1 MHRYPSCLSF
11 ELSIN
16 EENQLHSLLLDIRFG
31 EETFDTNQGKI
42 FWGLK
47 AGTLKLKLA
56 NATLPLSNINNEI
69 IRQLELYYELETQ
82 NEEGSENEINA
93 GIPLN
98 LLAKKKKTS
107 KKSTKISYKDY
118 LIDSGGSKTE
128 PTWIFKTSSYKSILQ
143 GISSNLL
150 LGTLEVTDKP
160 VLILATFEVK
170 DEDVQLTT
178 ANGFWN
184 RDIGHNWRA
193 WIEREFFLRRISQQ
207 TQPYLSQIEVEY
219 D

>member
-16 EENQLHSLLLDIRFG
+16 EENQLLLTIRFG
-31 EETFDTNQGKI
+31 EEAFDTSHGKI

-56 NATLPLSNINNEI
+56 NATLPLFNINDEI
-69 IRQLELYYELETQ
+69 THQLEISSAREIQ
-82 NEEGSENEINA
+82 NEESSENAINA

-98 LLAKKKKTS
+98 LLVQKKETS

-118 LIDSGGSKTE
+118 LINSGGSKTE
-128 PTWIFKTSSYKSILQ
+128 PTWIFKTPSYKSILQ
-143 GISSNLL
+143 GFSSNLL
-150 LGTLEVTDKP
+150 LGTLDVTDKP
-160 VLILATFEVK
+160 ILILATFEAQN
-170 DEDVQLTT
+170 EDVQLTT
-178 ANGFWN
+178 ANGFWARN
-184 RDIGHNWRA
+184 IGYNWRA
-193 WIEREFFLRRISQQ
+193 LIERKIFLGRIGQQ
-207 TQPYLSQIEVEY
+207 IQPYLSQIEVKH

>member
-16 EENQLHSLLLDIRFG
+16 EENQLLLAIRFG
-31 EETFDTNQGKI
+31 EETFDTTQGKI

-69 IRQLELYYELETQ
+69 IRQLELSYGLETQ

-98 LLAKKKKTS
+98 LLAKKKETS

-118 LIDSGGSKTE
+118 LIDSGGSQTE
-128 PTWIFKTSSYKSILQ
+128 PTWIFKTSSYRSILQ

-150 LGTLEVTDKP
+150 LGTLDVTDKP
-160 VLILATFEVK
+160 VLILATFEVQ

-178 ANGFWN
+178 ANGFWDK
-184 RDIGHNWRA
+184 DIGYNWRA
-193 WIEREFFLRRISQQ
+193 CIERGFFLRRIGQQ
-207 TQPYLSQIEVEY
+207 IQPYLSKIEVKY

>member
-16 EENQLHSLLLDIRFG
+16 EDNQLLLAIRFG
-31 EETFDTNQGKI
+31 EQSFDTSHGKI

-56 NATLPLSNINNEI
+56 NATLPLSNINDEI
-69 IRQLELYYELETQ
+69 ICELELSYGLEEQ
-82 NEEGSENEINA
+82 NEEVSEDEINA
-93 GIPLN
+93 AIPLN
-98 LLAKKKKTS
+98 LLAKKKETS
-107 KKSTKISYKDY
+107 KKSTKISYKNY
-118 LIDSGGSKTE
+118 LIDSGGSQTE

-150 LGTLEVTDKP
+150 LGTLDVTNKP
-160 VLILATFEVK
+160 ILILATFEARH
-170 DEDVQLTT
+170 EDVQLTT
-178 ANGFWN
+178 ANGFWDRN
-184 RDIGHNWRA
+184 IGYNWRA
-193 WIEREFFLRRISQQ
+193 WIEREFFLRHIGQQ
-207 TQPYLSQIEVEY
+207 IQPYLSQIEVKY